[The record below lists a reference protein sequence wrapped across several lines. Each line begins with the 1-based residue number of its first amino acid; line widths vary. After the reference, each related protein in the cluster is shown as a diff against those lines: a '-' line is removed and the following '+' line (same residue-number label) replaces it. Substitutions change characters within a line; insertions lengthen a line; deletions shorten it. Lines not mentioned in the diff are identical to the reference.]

1 MYGLGSLLVYA
12 AFLPEF
18 RIEHTE
24 VTERDVGGYDIEF
37 RMFKTLFVYRF
48 KPGCPCN
55 RVVIQQGEYQTRNR
69 VFFNGIAAGVGHGYR
84 EKTANACTRFE
95 E

>member
-1 MYGLGSLLVYA
+1 MVLVACSYMPPFFQSSA
-12 AFLPEF
+12 SN
-18 RIEHTE
+18 TE

-55 RVVIQQGEYQTRNR
+55 RVVIQQGEYRTRNR
-69 VFFNGIAAGVGHGYR
+69 VFSMA
-84 EKTANACTRFE
+84 
-95 E
+95 